1 MLLCAF
7 ECLQFGG
14 YCSYRRFKFLQAK
27 YVGISIT
34 LKLAVLHTF
43 WYRCASDTDVCCKVR
58 CGKRRLD
65 TQLFTKDKANFAEFP
80 WMLAILYRNDYH
92 CGASLIHPQV
102 ALTAAHCVQN
112 PGPYKVRAGE
122 WDRYSRGEPL
132 DHEDRAAEKIII
144 HPAYNANSLK
154 NDIALI
160 IVDEPFPL
168 QDNIGVVCLPHQN
181 SYIIQQECLVT
192 GWGKTSHHTLWRSN
206 ILKKTIL
213 PVVSHGFCQMLL
225 QFYLG
230 STFTLDSTFIC
241 AGGQNKDTCQ
251 GDGGSPLMCEVA
263 RTENVYVQFGIVSW
277 GLKCGTTDVPGV
289 YVSVVQFVHWID
301 RQMALH
307 GFHSSVYGKMGF
319 EKRTYQRRNPN
330 RVLSFEGGHTSV
342 YKVRDTQH

>member
-1 MLLCAF
+1 M
-7 ECLQFGG
+7 
-14 YCSYRRFKFLQAK
+14 FKIQALIRYEPANGTVIPGESPWITKTVQLKRYTFRYK
-27 YVGISIT
+27 YVFIKTNES
-34 LKLAVLHTF
+34 
-43 WYRCASDTDVCCKVR
+43 S
-58 CGKRRLD
+58 
-65 TQLFTKDKANFAEFP
+65 P
-80 WMLAILYRNDYH
+80 W
-92 CGASLIHPQV
+92 Q
-102 ALTAAHCVQN
+102 
-112 PGPYKVRAGE
+112 
-122 WDRYSRGEPL
+122 
-132 DHEDRAAEKIII
+132 III

-307 GFHSSVYGKMGF
+307 GFHSSVYG
-319 EKRTYQRRNPN
+319 
-330 RVLSFEGGHTSV
+330 
-342 YKVRDTQH
+342 

>member
-1 MLLCAF
+1 MLQYRAF
-7 ECLQFGG
+7 VHII
-14 YCSYRRFKFLQAK
+14 AK
-27 YVGISIT
+27 IA
-34 LKLAVLHTF
+34 K
-43 WYRCASDTDVCCKVR
+43 CASDTDVCCKVR

-251 GDGGSPLMCEVA
+251 GDGGSPLMSVRECSSIRA
-263 RTENVYVQFGIVSW
+263 LDRPADGAAWLPQQCLRIRSLKKRLGSFQFLNQS
-277 GLKCGTTDVPGV
+277 LAKQREKFR
-289 YVSVVQFVHWID
+289 SHEKNID
-301 RQMALH
+301 K
-307 GFHSSVYGKMGF
+307 SI
-319 EKRTYQRRNPN
+319 
-330 RVLSFEGGHTSV
+330 
-342 YKVRDTQH
+342 